1 MKPQSAYFDLD
12 DNAQLKDF
20 QLELDKIDEQHRLED
35 LRKKREAAQK
45 AADDAKRVHPNK
57 AA

>member
-1 MKPQSAYFDLD
+1 MKPQPAYFDLD
-12 DNAQLKDF
+12 DNDQLKNF

-35 LRKKREAAQK
+35 LRKKREATQK
-45 AADDAKRVHPNK
+45 AADEAKQVHPNK